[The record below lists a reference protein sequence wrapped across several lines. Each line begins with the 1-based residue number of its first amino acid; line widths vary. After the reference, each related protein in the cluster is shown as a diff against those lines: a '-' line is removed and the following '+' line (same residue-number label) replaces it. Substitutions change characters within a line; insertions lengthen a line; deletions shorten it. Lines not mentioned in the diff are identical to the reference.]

1 MTLKSHLWWF
11 SPSSGLFLSSLTAL
25 GCGSSLG
32 SGSRMQT
39 RQFRCLGL
47 NPKRKPLGG
56 FHHQGHWSSTVGR
69 AVVLEDGGA

>member
-39 RQFRCLGL
+39 RQFRCLEL

-56 FHHQGHWSSTVGR
+56 SLVLHTGNPVGR